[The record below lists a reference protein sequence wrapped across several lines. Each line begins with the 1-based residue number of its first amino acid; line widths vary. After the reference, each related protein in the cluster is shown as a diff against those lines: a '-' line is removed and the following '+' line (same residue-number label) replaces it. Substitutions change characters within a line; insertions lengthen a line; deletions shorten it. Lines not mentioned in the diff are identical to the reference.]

1 MIQAGS
7 RSDDTRAKD
16 VLIVGAGPSGLSLAC
31 ALAASGLEIAVIDKQ
46 PLAQIAEPAM
56 DGRDIAMTHLS
67 KTILAEMGVWQRFS
81 KEEIHPLEQATV
93 QNGSSPYALHFEPNA
108 SSDSALDFDS
118 GFDPASGSNS
128 NLPLGYLV
136 ANCAIRRALFQE
148 VQTHQNI
155 ELLLEQE
162 VSAVSSDDI
171 RAQLLLADGECLSA
185 PLVVAADSR
194 FSATRRMMGIGAK
207 MRDYGRVMIVCNMRH
222 SLSHERKAQEC
233 FHYGRTCAILPLAEG
248 QSSIVITVAAARAGE
263 LIGLS
268 PEDFR
273 QQVMAMLDARLGDME
288 LISERFSYPLVGAYA
303 DRFVAQRFALV
314 GDAAVGMHPVTAH
327 GYNLALR
334 SVDTLASQIIKAQ
347 KAGRDIGSS
356 WVLQHYQL
364 RHRLLA
370 KPLYESTNAIVRL
383 FTDDKSLA
391 KLARKVALRVG
402 NNLAPFKSLLSNR
415 LTQIR

>member
-1 MIQAGS
+1 MMQAGY
-7 RSDDTRAKD
+7 RSGDTRAKD

-67 KTILAEMGVWQRFS
+67 KTILGEMGVWQRFP

-93 QNGSSPYALHFEPNA
+93 QNGNSPYALHFESNA
-108 SSDSALDFDS
+108 SNDTALGFDS
-118 GFDPASGSNS
+118 TSGSES

-136 ANCAIRRALFQE
+136 ANYAIRRALFQE
-148 VQTHQNI
+148 VQAHQNI

-162 VSAVSSDDI
+162 VSAVSSDDA
-171 RAQLLLADGECLSA
+171 RAQLLLASGECLSA

-222 SLSHERKAQEC
+222 SLSHESKAQEC

-263 LIGLS
+263 LTSLS

-288 LISERFSYPLVGAYA
+288 LVSERFSYPLVGAYA

-347 KAGRDIGSS
+347 QAGRDIGSS
-356 WVLQHYQL
+356 WVLQNYQW

-383 FTDDKSLA
+383 FTDDKPLA

-402 NNLAPFKSLLSNR
+402 NNLAPFKSLVTNR